1 MKVELAVLEE
11 SNPNV
16 IITYTNIAEIH
27 KQRAEYAAAHG
38 NYSKVLELQRKY
50 ANDPLEIANTLSSIG
65 YVRHQHGD
73 YHGALEV
80 NQECLSIRREV
91 KGDQDED
98 VAQSLVHIALVL
110 IKMDSS
116 KLALELLTEAYRI
129 RRVLDNPGQQQSEA
143 FILYNIALIYQ
154 HQGSHETA
162 LRYYLETARVER
174 DALGE
179 GHRDLSITKFNIAQ
193 CFYSLGDL
201 DLAVGQFHEAL
212 AIEKSH
218 FGDKHPTCARTL
230 NEIGNI
236 ELQRGNVEGMM
247 ACYSEALAIY
257 REAGIRDDQLVVFGR
272 NLWRLEVVHPR
283 AAGAA

>member
-1 MKVELAVLEE
+1 M
-11 SNPNV
+11 

-27 KQRAEYAAAHG
+27 KQRAEYAAAHE
-38 NYSKVLELQRKY
+38 NYNKVLALQRKY
-50 ANDPLEIANTLSSIG
+50 ASDPLEIANTLSSIG

-80 NQECLSIRREV
+80 NQECLSIRREA

-110 IKMDSS
+110 IKMDAA
-116 KLALELLTEAYRI
+116 KMALELLTEAYRI
-129 RRVLDNPGQQQSEA
+129 RRSLDNPGQQQSEA

-162 LRYYLETARVER
+162 LRYYLETARVEKE
-174 DALGE
+174 ALGE

-193 CFYSLGDL
+193 CFYSLGYL
-201 DLAVGQFHEAL
+201 GLAVKQFHEAL
-212 AIEKSH
+212 VIERSH
-218 FGDKHPTCARTL
+218 FGSKHPTCARTL

-236 ELQRGNVEGMM
+236 ELQRGNLEGMM

-272 NLWRLEVVHPR
+272 NLWRFEVVHPR